1 MGDLEVGEVSDFIR
15 EGLQLVLGKKEAL
28 EFREDVDSSRQRW

>member
-1 MGDLEVGEVSDFIR
+1 MGDLEVGEVPDFIR
-15 EGLQLVLGKKEAL
+15 EGLQLVLSKKEAL